1 MRALLILVIGM
12 SLSGCWVPTASVRSQ
27 AVSYDDAIE
36 DTTNKFL
43 VLNIL
48 RAKDKA
54 PLHFDEIP
62 SLHESIT
69 GIASVQGVWPFG
81 PLNKGTVR
89 NTLTAGM
96 GIQLAPSFEVD
107 NLATKDFVTGM
118 ST

>member
-1 MRALLILVIGM
+1 MRALLILIM
-12 SLSGCWVPTASVRSQ
+12 ATSLSGCWVPTATVRSQ

-62 SLHESIT
+62 SI
-69 GIASVQGVWPFG
+69 P
-81 PLNKGTVR
+81 
-89 NTLTAGM
+89 
-96 GIQLAPSFEVD
+96 PSSPYRPS
-107 NLATKDFVTGM
+107 LG
-118 ST
+118 